1 MGARALQSCPALCDA
16 VGCSPPGSSARGVLQ
31 ARTLECVAIPSSRAS
46 SQPRDQ
52 THSPS
57 LACIVRWVKI
67 PLAPRWKGP
76 AFLKPKP
83 GGREE
88 LKLTHTQS
96 GHRAPGGCPL
106 KAETGLRR
114 SLQAQK
120 TRSRMGRRRDTPV
133 PGSLAARLRR
143 GQVRLRWLAQARCLA
158 PSLLSPMPHR

>member
-106 KAETGLRR
+106 KAETRTPEISAG
-114 SLQAQK
+114 SEDKEQNGEETGHSGAWKTCSQAEK
-120 TRSRMGRRRDTPV
+120 GAEV
-133 PGSLAARLRR
+133 P
-143 GQVRLRWLAQARCLA
+143 
-158 PSLLSPMPHR
+158 